1 MIDVLKNTSPIP
13 RVALIGCGAWGKN
26 LARNFSELGA
36 LVAVCDTDSQKTQAI
51 ALAHNIKV
59 LTEDQVLTHPEVDA
73 VIISSLAPLHAS
85 QGERALKAG
94 KHVYIEK
101 PMALSV
107 MDAQNLCTLAK
118 DQKRV
123 LMVGHLLHYHPA
135 FMALKERLS
144 ELGPLKHIY
153 ANRLALGR
161 FRRQE
166 SVLWDLAS
174 HDISLILALA
184 QSNPHTIDAIGQ
196 ALLSPG
202 KPASALLNLTFPS
215 GLTAHI
221 HASWLSPFKEQ
232 KLIVMGE
239 KGIAVFDDCK
249 PLAEK
254 LMISLDCFGWDK
266 DQPRA
271 NNDFKTSAVLLP
283 NFEPLKHECLHFLT
297 CIQQGTEPLTSGEE
311 GLRVTQVLEAA
322 EQSLQEKLLPG
333 RVDVGKTA
341 NNLSMLS
348 RHNKPLQGAP

>member
-1 MIDVLKNTSPIP
+1 MAGILKNDSALP

-36 LVAVCDTDSQKTQAI
+36 LIAVCDIDSQKAT
-51 ALAHNIKV
+51 ALSLAYNV
-59 LTEDQVLTHPEVDA
+59 DELTEDQVLDHPEIDA
-73 VIISSLAPLHAS
+73 VVISSLAPFHAI
-85 QGERALKAG
+85 QAERALKAG

-107 MDAQNLCTLAK
+107 ADARNLCMLAK
-118 DQKRV
+118 TQNRI

-135 FMALKERLS
+135 FMALKERLD

-174 HDISLILALA
+174 HDISLILALV
-184 QSNPHTIDAIGQ
+184 QSKPSKIDAIGQ
-196 ALLSPG
+196 TFLTPK

-232 KLIVMGE
+232 KLIVIGE
-239 KGIAVFDDCK
+239 KGIAVFDDRK

-254 LMISLDCFGWDK
+254 LMISKGCFEWQEG
-266 DQPRA
+266 QPHA
-271 NNDFKTSAVLLP
+271 NDGFTTSAVLLP
-283 NFEPLKHECLHFLT
+283 EFEPLKHECLHFLT
-297 CIQQGTEPLTSGEE
+297 CIQNHTDPLTSGEE
-311 GLRVTQVLEAA
+311 GLRVTEVLEAA
-322 EQSLQEKLLPG
+322 EKSLQEKLSSTE
-333 RVDVGKTA
+333 R
-341 NNLSMLS
+341 
-348 RHNKPLQGAP
+348 